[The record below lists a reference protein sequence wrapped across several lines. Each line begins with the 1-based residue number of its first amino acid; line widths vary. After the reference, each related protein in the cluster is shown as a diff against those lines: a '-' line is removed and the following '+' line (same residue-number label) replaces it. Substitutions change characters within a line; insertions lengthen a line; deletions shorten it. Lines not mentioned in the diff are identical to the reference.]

1 MDGDANGLSPSH
13 FLNASNE
20 TQGETSFFDLL
31 QIDNHRNDAR
41 THQRPLIGPREGR
54 ESSSGMYRR
63 LGEVGWSCDEGKA
76 VIEMDA
82 WR

>member
-1 MDGDANGLSPSH
+1 
-13 FLNASNE
+13 
-20 TQGETSFFDLL
+20 LL